1 MSWTCGNILLFLDSK
16 VNDFH
21 SEADS
26 NDGRSSG
33 KIRMKYFFPFYLF
46 VYLFYFQR
54 KNVKLNIAI
63 VCLLYSTAKPS
74 RAMY

>member
-1 MSWTCGNILLFLDSK
+1 MKKKYSNDWTCGNILLFLDSK

-33 KIRMKYFFPFYLF
+33 KIRMKYFYFYLF
-46 VYLFYFQR
+46 VYLFDFQHKKCKTKYR
-54 KNVKLNIAI
+54 
-63 VCLLYSTAKPS
+63 
-74 RAMY
+74 

>member
-33 KIRMKYFFPFYLF
+33 KIRMKYFHFLF
-46 VYLFYFQR
+46 ICLFIYSFDFQR
-54 KNVKLNIAI
+54 KTLKLNLAI
-63 VCLLYSTAKPS
+63 VCLLCNLRPA
-74 RAMY
+74 